1 MNHYIGQLLDDR
13 YEILEV
19 IGTGGMAI
27 VYKALDHRL
36 NRQVAI
42 KILKDEFSGDD
53 EFRRRFRADKSS
65 ISRVRGCY
73 VNEKREIISQFDQ
86 SLGILGQ
93 TESEQLL
100 STLRKTLS
108 GTLGKNLLDI
118 PFDTRQVVE
127 GDQHKL
133 LMALRNSALRDEEAV
148 SAFYQRVIQSLDLEG
163 NYLILLVQD
172 DYDVPYRSKD
182 GERQDDASSEVFRYI
197 LCSICPVKQTK
208 EALSY
213 YVYENAFHSISADWV
228 VSAPEMGFLFPSFD
242 ERSTNLY
249 DALYYCKDTSQ
260 THPDFVEAV
269 FHAPAPMPAAEQME
283 TFQTLLEDTLSDECR
298 YQVVQSVHGQL
309 REMIEE
315 HKANKVE
322 DPLVVDKG
330 TVRRVLEHSG
340 VSEEHVEAFEERY
353 DDAFGADADLS
364 PRNLVDTK
372 QLEITTPDVTIKV
385 SPDRGDL
392 VETRL
397 IDGARYILIRAEE
410 GVAVNG
416 VPIQIS

>member
-1 MNHYIGQLLDDR
+1 MNEK
-13 YEILEV
+13 EIAEL
-19 IGTGGMAI
+19 
-27 VYKALDHRL
+27 
-36 NRQVAI
+36 
-42 KILKDEFSGDD
+42 
-53 EFRRRFRADKSS
+53 RRRFRADKSS

-86 SLGILGQ
+86 SLGLLGQ

-133 LMALRNSALRDEEAV
+133 LMTLRNSALRDEEAV

-283 TFQTLLEDTLSDECR
+283 TFQALLEDTLSDECR

-322 DPLVVDKG
+322 EPLVVDKG

-340 VSEEHVEAFEERY
+340 VSEEHVAAFEERY

>member
-1 MNHYIGQLLDDR
+1 MNEK
-13 YEILEV
+13 EIAEL
-19 IGTGGMAI
+19 
-27 VYKALDHRL
+27 
-36 NRQVAI
+36 
-42 KILKDEFSGDD
+42 
-53 EFRRRFRADKSS
+53 RRRFRADKSS

-73 VNEKREIISQFDQ
+73 VNEKRRSSPSSTSPWGSWARRRASSCSPRCARPSPAPWAKICWTSPSTPARWWREI
-86 SLGILGQ
+86 
-93 TESEQLL
+93 
-100 STLRKTLS
+100 STS
-108 GTLGKNLLDI
+108 CSW
-118 PFDTRQVVE
+118 PW
-127 GDQHKL
+127 
-133 LMALRNSALRDEEAV
+133 RNSALRDEEAV

-182 GERQDDASSEVFRYI
+182 GERQDDASSEAFRYI

-322 DPLVVDKG
+322 EPLVVDKG

-340 VSEEHVEAFEERY
+340 VSEEHVEAFEARY

>member
-1 MNHYIGQLLDDR
+1 MNEK
-13 YEILEV
+13 EIAEL
-19 IGTGGMAI
+19 
-27 VYKALDHRL
+27 
-36 NRQVAI
+36 
-42 KILKDEFSGDD
+42 
-53 EFRRRFRADKSS
+53 RRRFRADKSS

-182 GERQDDASSEVFRYI
+182 GERQDDASSEVFRYS

-213 YVYENAFHSISADWV
+213 YDYENAFHSISADWV

-322 DPLVVDKG
+322 EPLVVDKG

>member
-1 MNHYIGQLLDDR
+1 MNEK
-13 YEILEV
+13 EIAEL
-19 IGTGGMAI
+19 
-27 VYKALDHRL
+27 
-36 NRQVAI
+36 
-42 KILKDEFSGDD
+42 
-53 EFRRRFRADKSS
+53 RRRFRADKSS

-100 STLRKTLS
+100 ATLRKTLS

-133 LMALRNSALRDEEAV
+133 LMTMRNSALRDEEAV

-283 TFQTLLEDTLSDECR
+283 TFQALLQDTLSDECR

-322 DPLVVDKG
+322 EPLVVDKG

>member
-1 MNHYIGQLLDDR
+1 MNEK
-13 YEILEV
+13 EIAEL
-19 IGTGGMAI
+19 
-27 VYKALDHRL
+27 
-36 NRQVAI
+36 
-42 KILKDEFSGDD
+42 
-53 EFRRRFRADKSS
+53 RRRFRADKSS

-182 GERQDDASSEVFRYI
+182 GERQDDASSEAFRYI

-322 DPLVVDKG
+322 EPLVVDKG

>member
-1 MNHYIGQLLDDR
+1 MNEK
-13 YEILEV
+13 EIAEL
-19 IGTGGMAI
+19 
-27 VYKALDHRL
+27 
-36 NRQVAI
+36 
-42 KILKDEFSGDD
+42 
-53 EFRRRFRADKSS
+53 RRRFRADKSS

-86 SLGILGQ
+86 SLGLLGQ

-133 LMALRNSALRDEEAV
+133 LMTLRNSALRDEEAV
-148 SAFYQRVIQSLDLEG
+148 SVFYQRVIQSLDLEG

-283 TFQTLLEDTLSDECR
+283 TFQALLEDTLSDECR

-322 DPLVVDKG
+322 EPLVVNKG

>member
-1 MNHYIGQLLDDR
+1 MNQRELGEL
-13 YEILEV
+13 
-19 IGTGGMAI
+19 
-27 VYKALDHRL
+27 
-36 NRQVAI
+36 
-42 KILKDEFSGDD
+42 
-53 EFRRRFRADKSS
+53 RRRFRADKSS

-100 STLRKTLS
+100 ATLRKTLS

-133 LMALRNSALRDEEAV
+133 LMTLRNSALRDEEAV

-163 NYLILLVQD
+163 NYLILLAQD

-269 FHAPAPMPAAEQME
+269 FHAPAPMPAAQQME
-283 TFQTLLEDTLSDECR
+283 TFQTLLEDTLSDDCR
-298 YQVVQSVHGQL
+298 YQVVQSVHGKL

-330 TVRRVLEHSG
+330 TVRRVLESSG
-340 VSEEHVEAFEERY
+340 VAEEHVEAFEERY
-353 DDAFGADADLS
+353 DDAFGADTDLS

-372 QLEITTPDVTIKV
+372 QLEITTPDITIKV

>member
-1 MNHYIGQLLDDR
+1 MNEK
-13 YEILEV
+13 EIAEL
-19 IGTGGMAI
+19 
-27 VYKALDHRL
+27 
-36 NRQVAI
+36 
-42 KILKDEFSGDD
+42 
-53 EFRRRFRADKSS
+53 RRRFRADKSS

-133 LMALRNSALRDEEAV
+133 LMTLRNSALRDEEAV

-283 TFQTLLEDTLSDECR
+283 TFQALLEDTLSDECR

-322 DPLVVDKG
+322 EPLVVDKG

>member
-1 MNHYIGQLLDDR
+1 MNEK
-13 YEILEV
+13 EIAEL
-19 IGTGGMAI
+19 
-27 VYKALDHRL
+27 
-36 NRQVAI
+36 
-42 KILKDEFSGDD
+42 
-53 EFRRRFRADKSS
+53 RRRFRADKSS

-86 SLGILGQ
+86 SLGLLGQ

-322 DPLVVDKG
+322 EPLVVDKG

>member
-1 MNHYIGQLLDDR
+1 MNEK
-13 YEILEV
+13 EIAEL
-19 IGTGGMAI
+19 
-27 VYKALDHRL
+27 
-36 NRQVAI
+36 
-42 KILKDEFSGDD
+42 
-53 EFRRRFRADKSS
+53 RRRFRADKSS

-100 STLRKTLS
+100 ATLRKTLS

-133 LMALRNSALRDEEAV
+133 LMTLRNSALRDEEAV

-283 TFQTLLEDTLSDECR
+283 TFQALLEDTLSDECR

-322 DPLVVDKG
+322 EPLVVDKG

>member
-1 MNHYIGQLLDDR
+1 MNEK
-13 YEILEV
+13 EIAEL
-19 IGTGGMAI
+19 
-27 VYKALDHRL
+27 
-36 NRQVAI
+36 
-42 KILKDEFSGDD
+42 
-53 EFRRRFRADKSS
+53 RRRFRADKSS

-86 SLGILGQ
+86 SLGLLGQ

-133 LMALRNSALRDEEAV
+133 LMTLRNSALRDEEAV

-182 GERQDDASSEVFRYI
+182 DQRQDDASSEVFRYI

-260 THPDFVEAV
+260 IHPDFVEAV
-269 FHAPAPMPAAEQME
+269 FHAPAPMPATEQME
-283 TFQTLLEDTLSDECR
+283 TFQALLEDTLSDECR

-322 DPLVVDKG
+322 EPLVVDKG

>member
-1 MNHYIGQLLDDR
+1 MNEK
-13 YEILEV
+13 EIAEL
-19 IGTGGMAI
+19 
-27 VYKALDHRL
+27 
-36 NRQVAI
+36 
-42 KILKDEFSGDD
+42 
-53 EFRRRFRADKSS
+53 RRRFRADKSS

-100 STLRKTLS
+100 ATLRKTLS

-133 LMALRNSALRDEEAV
+133 LMTLRNSALRDEEAV

-163 NYLILLVQD
+163 NYLILLAQD

-269 FHAPAPMPAAEQME
+269 FHAPAPMPAAQQME
-283 TFQTLLEDTLSDECR
+283 TFQTLLEDTLSDDCR
-298 YQVVQSVHGQL
+298 YQVVQSVHGKL

-330 TVRRVLEHSG
+330 TVRRVLESSG
-340 VSEEHVEAFEERY
+340 VAEEHVEAFEERY
-353 DDAFGADADLS
+353 DDAFGADTDLS

-372 QLEITTPDVTIKV
+372 QLEITTPDITIKV

>member
-1 MNHYIGQLLDDR
+1 MNEK
-13 YEILEV
+13 EIAEL
-19 IGTGGMAI
+19 
-27 VYKALDHRL
+27 
-36 NRQVAI
+36 
-42 KILKDEFSGDD
+42 
-53 EFRRRFRADKSS
+53 RRRFRADKSS

-86 SLGILGQ
+86 SLGLLGQ

-133 LMALRNSALRDEEAV
+133 LMTLRNSALRDEEAV

-283 TFQTLLEDTLSDECR
+283 TFQALLEDTLSDECR

-322 DPLVVDKG
+322 EPLVVDKG

-397 IDGARYILIRAEE
+397 IDGARYILIRVEE

>member
-1 MNHYIGQLLDDR
+1 MNEK
-13 YEILEV
+13 EIAEL
-19 IGTGGMAI
+19 
-27 VYKALDHRL
+27 
-36 NRQVAI
+36 
-42 KILKDEFSGDD
+42 
-53 EFRRRFRADKSS
+53 RRRFRADKSS

-86 SLGILGQ
+86 SLGILCQ

-322 DPLVVDKG
+322 EPLVVDKG

>member
-1 MNHYIGQLLDDR
+1 MNEK
-13 YEILEV
+13 EIAEL
-19 IGTGGMAI
+19 
-27 VYKALDHRL
+27 
-36 NRQVAI
+36 
-42 KILKDEFSGDD
+42 
-53 EFRRRFRADKSS
+53 RRRFRADKSS

-133 LMALRNSALRDEEAV
+133 LMTLRNSALRDEEAV

-322 DPLVVDKG
+322 EPLVVDKG

>member
-1 MNHYIGQLLDDR
+1 MNEK
-13 YEILEV
+13 EIAEL
-19 IGTGGMAI
+19 
-27 VYKALDHRL
+27 
-36 NRQVAI
+36 
-42 KILKDEFSGDD
+42 
-53 EFRRRFRADKSS
+53 RRRFRADKSS

-133 LMALRNSALRDEEAV
+133 LKALRNSALRDEEAV

-322 DPLVVDKG
+322 EPLVVDKG

>member
-1 MNHYIGQLLDDR
+1 M
-13 YEILEV
+13 
-19 IGTGGMAI
+19 
-27 VYKALDHRL
+27 
-36 NRQVAI
+36 
-42 KILKDEFSGDD
+42 
-53 EFRRRFRADKSS
+53 
-65 ISRVRGCY
+65 
-73 VNEKREIISQFDQ
+73 
-86 SLGILGQ
+86 
-93 TESEQLL
+93 
-100 STLRKTLS
+100 
-108 GTLGKNLLDI
+108 
-118 PFDTRQVVE
+118 
-127 GDQHKL
+127 
-133 LMALRNSALRDEEAV
+133 
-148 SAFYQRVIQSLDLEG
+148 
-163 NYLILLVQD
+163 
-172 DYDVPYRSKD
+172 
-182 GERQDDASSEVFRYI
+182 
-197 LCSICPVKQTK
+197 
-208 EALSY
+208 
-213 YVYENAFHSISADWV
+213 

-269 FHAPAPMPAAEQME
+269 FHAPAPMPAAQQME
-283 TFQTLLEDTLSDECR
+283 TFQTLLEDTLSDDCR
-298 YQVVQSVHGQL
+298 YQVVQSVHGKL

-330 TVRRVLEHSG
+330 TVRRVLESSG
-340 VSEEHVEAFEERY
+340 VAEEHVEAFEERY
-353 DDAFGADADLS
+353 DDAFGADTDLS

-372 QLEITTPDVTIKV
+372 QLEITTPDITIKV

>member
-1 MNHYIGQLLDDR
+1 MNEK
-13 YEILEV
+13 EIAEL
-19 IGTGGMAI
+19 
-27 VYKALDHRL
+27 
-36 NRQVAI
+36 
-42 KILKDEFSGDD
+42 
-53 EFRRRFRADKSS
+53 RRRFRADKSS

-182 GERQDDASSEVFRYI
+182 GERQDDDSSEVFRYI

-322 DPLVVDKG
+322 EPLVVDKG

>member
-1 MNHYIGQLLDDR
+1 MNEK
-13 YEILEV
+13 EIAEL
-19 IGTGGMAI
+19 
-27 VYKALDHRL
+27 
-36 NRQVAI
+36 
-42 KILKDEFSGDD
+42 
-53 EFRRRFRADKSS
+53 RRRFRADKSS

-86 SLGILGQ
+86 SLGLLGQ

-133 LMALRNSALRDEEAV
+133 LMTLRNSALRDEEAV

-182 GERQDDASSEVFRYI
+182 DQRQDDASSEVFRYI

-283 TFQTLLEDTLSDECR
+283 TFQALLEDTLSDECR

-322 DPLVVDKG
+322 EPLVVDKG

>member
-1 MNHYIGQLLDDR
+1 MNEK
-13 YEILEV
+13 EIAEL
-19 IGTGGMAI
+19 
-27 VYKALDHRL
+27 
-36 NRQVAI
+36 
-42 KILKDEFSGDD
+42 
-53 EFRRRFRADKSS
+53 RRRFRADKSS

-283 TFQTLLEDTLSDECR
+283 TFQALLQDTLSDECR

-322 DPLVVDKG
+322 EPLVVDKG

>member
-1 MNHYIGQLLDDR
+1 MNEK
-13 YEILEV
+13 EIAEL
-19 IGTGGMAI
+19 
-27 VYKALDHRL
+27 
-36 NRQVAI
+36 
-42 KILKDEFSGDD
+42 
-53 EFRRRFRADKSS
+53 RRRFRADKSS

-133 LMALRNSALRDEEAV
+133 LMTLRNSALRDEEAV

-182 GERQDDASSEVFRYI
+182 DQRQDDASSEVFRYI

-322 DPLVVDKG
+322 EPLVVDKG

>member
-1 MNHYIGQLLDDR
+1 MNEK
-13 YEILEV
+13 EIAEL
-19 IGTGGMAI
+19 
-27 VYKALDHRL
+27 
-36 NRQVAI
+36 
-42 KILKDEFSGDD
+42 
-53 EFRRRFRADKSS
+53 RRRFRADKSS

-100 STLRKTLS
+100 ATLRKTLS

-133 LMALRNSALRDEEAV
+133 LMTLRNSALRDEEAV

-283 TFQTLLEDTLSDECR
+283 TFQALLQDTLSDECR

-309 REMIEE
+309 REIIEE

-322 DPLVVDKG
+322 EPLVVDKG

>member
-1 MNHYIGQLLDDR
+1 MNEK
-13 YEILEV
+13 EIAEL
-19 IGTGGMAI
+19 
-27 VYKALDHRL
+27 
-36 NRQVAI
+36 
-42 KILKDEFSGDD
+42 
-53 EFRRRFRADKSS
+53 RRRFRADKSS

-100 STLRKTLS
+100 ATLRKTLS

-133 LMALRNSALRDEEAV
+133 LMTLRNSALRDEEAV

-283 TFQTLLEDTLSDECR
+283 TFQALLEDTLSDECR

-309 REMIEE
+309 RDMIEE

-322 DPLVVDKG
+322 EPLVVDKG

>member
-1 MNHYIGQLLDDR
+1 MNEK
-13 YEILEV
+13 EIAEL
-19 IGTGGMAI
+19 
-27 VYKALDHRL
+27 
-36 NRQVAI
+36 
-42 KILKDEFSGDD
+42 
-53 EFRRRFRADKSS
+53 RRRFRADKSS

-86 SLGILGQ
+86 SLGLLGQ

-133 LMALRNSALRDEEAV
+133 LMTLRNSALRDEEAV
-148 SAFYQRVIQSLDLEG
+148 SVFYQRVIQSLDLEG

-182 GERQDDASSEVFRYI
+182 DQRQDDASSEVFRYI

-260 THPDFVEAV
+260 VHPDFVEAM

-322 DPLVVDKG
+322 EPLVVDKG

-385 SPDRGDL
+385 APDRGDL

>member
-1 MNHYIGQLLDDR
+1 MNEK
-13 YEILEV
+13 EIAEL
-19 IGTGGMAI
+19 
-27 VYKALDHRL
+27 
-36 NRQVAI
+36 
-42 KILKDEFSGDD
+42 
-53 EFRRRFRADKSS
+53 RRRFRADKSS

-86 SLGILGQ
+86 SLGLLGQ

-133 LMALRNSALRDEEAV
+133 LMTLRNSALRDEEAV
-148 SAFYQRVIQSLDLEG
+148 SVFYQRVIQSLDLEG

-283 TFQTLLEDTLSDECR
+283 TFQALLEDTLSDECR

-322 DPLVVDKG
+322 EPLVVDKG

>member
-1 MNHYIGQLLDDR
+1 MNEK
-13 YEILEV
+13 EIAEL
-19 IGTGGMAI
+19 
-27 VYKALDHRL
+27 
-36 NRQVAI
+36 
-42 KILKDEFSGDD
+42 
-53 EFRRRFRADKSS
+53 RRRFRADKSS

-133 LMALRNSALRDEEAV
+133 LMTLRNSALRDEEAV
-148 SAFYQRVIQSLDLEG
+148 SVFYQRVIQSLDLEG

-182 GERQDDASSEVFRYI
+182 DQRQDDASSEVFRYI

-228 VSAPEMGFLFPSFD
+228 VSTPEMGFLFPSFD

-269 FHAPAPMPAAEQME
+269 FHAPAPMPAAQQME
-283 TFQTLLEDTLSDECR
+283 TFQALLEDTLSDECR

-322 DPLVVDKG
+322 EPLVVDKG

>member
-1 MNHYIGQLLDDR
+1 MNEK
-13 YEILEV
+13 EIAEL
-19 IGTGGMAI
+19 
-27 VYKALDHRL
+27 
-36 NRQVAI
+36 
-42 KILKDEFSGDD
+42 
-53 EFRRRFRADKSS
+53 RRRFRADKSS

-100 STLRKTLS
+100 ATLRKTLS

-133 LMALRNSALRDEEAV
+133 LMTLRNSALRDEEAV

-283 TFQTLLEDTLSDECR
+283 TFQALLQDTLSDECR

-322 DPLVVDKG
+322 EPLVVDKG
-330 TVRRVLEHSG
+330 TVRWVLEHSG

>member
-1 MNHYIGQLLDDR
+1 MNEK
-13 YEILEV
+13 EIAEL
-19 IGTGGMAI
+19 
-27 VYKALDHRL
+27 
-36 NRQVAI
+36 
-42 KILKDEFSGDD
+42 
-53 EFRRRFRADKSS
+53 RRRFRADKSS

-86 SLGILGQ
+86 SLGLLGQ

-133 LMALRNSALRDEEAV
+133 LMTLRNSALRDEEAV

-283 TFQTLLEDTLSDECR
+283 TFQALLEDTLSDECR

-322 DPLVVDKG
+322 EPLVVDKG

>member
-1 MNHYIGQLLDDR
+1 MNEK
-13 YEILEV
+13 EIAEL
-19 IGTGGMAI
+19 
-27 VYKALDHRL
+27 
-36 NRQVAI
+36 
-42 KILKDEFSGDD
+42 
-53 EFRRRFRADKSS
+53 RRRFRADKSS

-283 TFQTLLEDTLSDECR
+283 TFQALLQDTLSDECR

-322 DPLVVDKG
+322 EPLVVDKG

-364 PRNLVDTK
+364 PWNLVDTK

>member
-1 MNHYIGQLLDDR
+1 MNEK
-13 YEILEV
+13 EIAEL
-19 IGTGGMAI
+19 
-27 VYKALDHRL
+27 
-36 NRQVAI
+36 
-42 KILKDEFSGDD
+42 
-53 EFRRRFRADKSS
+53 RRRFRADKSS

-86 SLGILGQ
+86 SLGLLGQ

-133 LMALRNSALRDEEAV
+133 LMTLRNSALRDEEAV
-148 SAFYQRVIQSLDLEG
+148 SVFYQRVIQSLDLEG

-172 DYDVPYRSKD
+172 DYDVPYHSKD
-182 GERQDDASSEVFRYI
+182 DQRQDDASSEVFRYI

-283 TFQTLLEDTLSDECR
+283 TFQALLEDTLSDECR

-322 DPLVVDKG
+322 EPLVVNKG

>member
-1 MNHYIGQLLDDR
+1 
-13 YEILEV
+13 
-19 IGTGGMAI
+19 
-27 VYKALDHRL
+27 
-36 NRQVAI
+36 
-42 KILKDEFSGDD
+42 
-53 EFRRRFRADKSS
+53 
-65 ISRVRGCY
+65 
-73 VNEKREIISQFDQ
+73 
-86 SLGILGQ
+86 
-93 TESEQLL
+93 
-100 STLRKTLS
+100 
-108 GTLGKNLLDI
+108 
-118 PFDTRQVVE
+118 
-127 GDQHKL
+127 
-133 LMALRNSALRDEEAV
+133 
-148 SAFYQRVIQSLDLEG
+148 
-163 NYLILLVQD
+163 
-172 DYDVPYRSKD
+172 
-182 GERQDDASSEVFRYI
+182 
-197 LCSICPVKQTK
+197 
-208 EALSY
+208 
-213 YVYENAFHSISADWV
+213 
-228 VSAPEMGFLFPSFD
+228 
-242 ERSTNLY
+242 
-249 DALYYCKDTSQ
+249 
-260 THPDFVEAV
+260 
-269 FHAPAPMPAAEQME
+269 MPAAEQME

-322 DPLVVDKG
+322 EPLVVDKG

-340 VSEEHVEAFEERY
+340 VSEEHVEAFEARY

>member
-1 MNHYIGQLLDDR
+1 MNEK
-13 YEILEV
+13 EIAEL
-19 IGTGGMAI
+19 
-27 VYKALDHRL
+27 
-36 NRQVAI
+36 
-42 KILKDEFSGDD
+42 
-53 EFRRRFRADKSS
+53 RRRFRADKSS

-100 STLRKTLS
+100 ATLRKTLS

-133 LMALRNSALRDEEAV
+133 LMTLRNSALRDEEAV

-283 TFQTLLEDTLSDECR
+283 TFQALLEDTLSDECR

-315 HKANKVE
+315 H
-322 DPLVVDKG
+322 
-330 TVRRVLEHSG
+330 
-340 VSEEHVEAFEERY
+340 
-353 DDAFGADADLS
+353 
-364 PRNLVDTK
+364 
-372 QLEITTPDVTIKV
+372 
-385 SPDRGDL
+385 
-392 VETRL
+392 
-397 IDGARYILIRAEE
+397 
-410 GVAVNG
+410 
-416 VPIQIS
+416 

>member
-1 MNHYIGQLLDDR
+1 MNEK
-13 YEILEV
+13 EIAEL
-19 IGTGGMAI
+19 
-27 VYKALDHRL
+27 
-36 NRQVAI
+36 
-42 KILKDEFSGDD
+42 
-53 EFRRRFRADKSS
+53 RRRFRADKSS

-100 STLRKTLS
+100 ATLRKTLS

-133 LMALRNSALRDEEAV
+133 LMTLRNSALRDEEAV

-260 THPDFVEAV
+260 THLDFVEAV

-283 TFQTLLEDTLSDECR
+283 TFQALLEDTLSDECR

-322 DPLVVDKG
+322 EPLVVDKG

>member
-1 MNHYIGQLLDDR
+1 MNEK
-13 YEILEV
+13 EIAEL
-19 IGTGGMAI
+19 
-27 VYKALDHRL
+27 
-36 NRQVAI
+36 
-42 KILKDEFSGDD
+42 
-53 EFRRRFRADKSS
+53 RRRFRADKSS

-322 DPLVVDKG
+322 EPLVVDKG

>member
-1 MNHYIGQLLDDR
+1 MNEK
-13 YEILEV
+13 EIAEL
-19 IGTGGMAI
+19 
-27 VYKALDHRL
+27 
-36 NRQVAI
+36 
-42 KILKDEFSGDD
+42 
-53 EFRRRFRADKSS
+53 RRRFRADKSS

-133 LMALRNSALRDEEAV
+133 LMTLRNSALRDEEAV
-148 SAFYQRVIQSLDLEG
+148 SVFYQRVIQSLDLEG

-182 GERQDDASSEVFRYI
+182 DQRQDDASSEVFRYI

-283 TFQTLLEDTLSDECR
+283 TFQALLEDTLSDECR

-322 DPLVVDKG
+322 EPLVVDKG

>member
-1 MNHYIGQLLDDR
+1 MNEK
-13 YEILEV
+13 EIAEL
-19 IGTGGMAI
+19 
-27 VYKALDHRL
+27 
-36 NRQVAI
+36 
-42 KILKDEFSGDD
+42 
-53 EFRRRFRADKSS
+53 RRRFRADKSS

-133 LMALRNSALRDEEAV
+133 LMTLRNSALRDEEAV
-148 SAFYQRVIQSLDLEG
+148 SVFYQRVIQSLDLEG

-172 DYDVPYRSKD
+172 DYDVPYRSQD

-283 TFQTLLEDTLSDECR
+283 TFQALLEDTLSDECR
-298 YQVVQSVHGQL
+298 YQVVQSVHSQL

-322 DPLVVDKG
+322 EPLVVDKG

>member
-1 MNHYIGQLLDDR
+1 MNEK
-13 YEILEV
+13 EIAEL
-19 IGTGGMAI
+19 
-27 VYKALDHRL
+27 
-36 NRQVAI
+36 
-42 KILKDEFSGDD
+42 
-53 EFRRRFRADKSS
+53 RRRFRADKSS

-100 STLRKTLS
+100 TTLRKTLS

-133 LMALRNSALRDEEAV
+133 LMTLRNSSLRDEEAV

-269 FHAPAPMPAAEQME
+269 FHAPAPMPAEAQME
-283 TFQTLLEDTLSDECR
+283 TFQTLLEDTLSDDCR

-340 VSEEHVEAFEERY
+340 VAEEHVEAFAERY